1 MPRRQTTTDRDIPL
15 FIIPH
20 VIMKR
25 IRTHG
30 ENLERV
36 IFRKSGSHYYNISI
50 RTRPVKRELK
60 ARTAGA
66 GKPVP
71 VISRE
76 RGEKV

>member
-1 MPRRQTTTDRDIPL
+1 MPRRQTTTDREIPL

-36 IFRKSGSHYYNISI
+36 IVRKSGSHYYNISI

-60 ARTAGA
+60 ARAAGSRIA
-66 GKPVP
+66 VP
-71 VISRE
+71 ATRAE
-76 RGEKV
+76 GGEKV